1 MVDFHKTIEVVL
13 AHEGGYVND
22 PDDPGGETN
31 FGISKR
37 RYTEVDI
44 KTLTRTGAIALY
56 ARDFWN
62 PLYEKLPTQKI
73 ADKLFDASIN
83 MTHGDTRPYFE
94 TDMQAVRLLQQ
105 ALNDHGSGVTE
116 DGRFGPQTL
125 MAVRMMP
132 ADILLRAFRTRL
144 AMHYAAL
151 IAADP
156 VRKKYARSWFWRAV
170 A

>member
-1 MVDFHKTIEVVL
+1 MATFEQAVEAVL
-13 AHEGGYVND
+13 EHEGGYVND

-37 RYTEVDI
+37 RYPDVDI
-44 KTLTRTGAIALY
+44 KSLTRGGATAIY
-56 ARDFWN
+56 KRDFWN
-62 PLYEKLPTQKI
+62 PLYEKLPTQKM

-94 TDMQAVRLLQQ
+94 TDMQAVRILQQ
-105 ALNDHGSGVTE
+105 ALNDHRSGVTE

-156 VRKKYARSWFWRAV
+156 VRKKYAHSWFWRAV